1 MLIREKL
8 EQGDFSNNERVVASY
23 ILEQKLNIK
32 NMTVKE
38 IAEATFTSSSALS
51 RVAHKMNYKS
61 WNAFKE
67 AYLEE
72 ELYLESHFHEIDAN
86 YPFNRK
92 DSFISIESKLARL
105 YIETIEDTVTLNGYE
120 SLYQAVDIMQKTS
133 GINLFGLSDNLLA
146 AQQFQ
151 TKLLRIGKMSQV
163 AAAVFEGSYLSRT
176 CSIDSCAIV
185 LSYTG
190 ETSELLK
197 DAKCLKKR
205 GIPVI
210 AITSVGENSLSNL
223 ADCVLRICT
232 REKLYSKIGNFSS
245 LCSMN
250 YMLDVLYSCY
260 FSREYDQNLKIKL
273 EVGHEAESCRR
284 TTNTILLEDDP
295 ASKETL

>member
-8 EQGDFSNNERVVASY
+8 EQGDFSNNEKVVVSY

-38 IAEATFTSSSALS
+38 IAEATFTSSSALT
-51 RVAHKMNYKS
+51 RVARKMNYKS
-61 WNAFKE
+61 WNTFKE

-86 YPFNRK
+86 YPFTRK
-92 DSFISIESKLARL
+92 DSFVSIESKLARL
-105 YIETIEDTVTLNGYE
+105 YIETIEDTVTLNSYE
-120 SLYQAVDIMQKTS
+120 VLYQAVDILQKTA

-151 TKLLRIGKMSQV
+151 TKMLRIGKMSHV
-163 AAAVFEGSYLSRT
+163 ASDIYEGSYLSRT
-176 CSIDSCAIV
+176 CSIDTCAIM

-190 ETSELLK
+190 ETSMLLE
-197 DAKCLKKR
+197 DARCLKKR
-205 GIPVI
+205 GIPII
-210 AITSVGENSLSNL
+210 AITSVGGNSLSNL

-232 REKLYSKIGNFSS
+232 REKLYSKIGNFSA

-260 FSREYDQNLKIKL
+260 FSREYDKNLKIKL
-273 EVGHEAESCRR
+273 EVAREAEKCRR
-284 TTNTILLEDDP
+284 TTNTILLEEDME
-295 ASKETL
+295 S